1 MEVQTF
7 GSESAAPRRRVDAWR
22 EWLAGW
28 SGALVEAQG
37 SPAARRRLVRQL
49 DSIAP
54 ALSPEQL
61 AQVRE
66 TVRAVAGAWHRSDYE
81 EIADSVRRLEHT
93 LERTLV

>member
-1 MEVQTF
+1 MEVQTI
-7 GSESAAPRRRVDAWR
+7 GSQTAAPRRRVDGWR

-28 SGALVEAQG
+28 SGALVEARG
-37 SPAARRRLVRQL
+37 SAAARRRLVRQL

-66 TVRAVAGAWHRSDYE
+66 TVRSVAGAWDRSDYE
-81 EIADSVRRLEHT
+81 EIADSVRRLERS
-93 LERTLV
+93 LA